1 MEARRRMV
9 AANRNWVAQNPQLV
23 EFLNERWQLIGLRF
37 FIANA
42 ARLRYSRDMKSTFLF
57 AKSAL
62 CALTMFGFCTALPA
76 HEADS
81 KKDAAAASGVPK
93 DYPLK
98 KCVVSGDT
106 LGAHGK
112 PSVAKAPDGT
122 VVYLCC
128 KECIKDFKKDPEK
141 YAQMV
146 KDARAKK

>member
-1 MEARRRMV
+1 MPVGPGKAGR
-9 AANRNWVAQNPQLV
+9 
-23 EFLNERWQLIGLRF
+23 
-37 FIANA
+37 
-42 ARLRYSRDMKSTFLF
+42 MKSTFLF
-57 AKSAL
+57 AKFAVG
-62 CALTMFGFCTALPA
+62 ALTMIGFCTALPA
-76 HEADS
+76 HAADS
-81 KKDAAAASGVPK
+81 KKEPAATAYGVPK